1 MTISTCQF
9 SFIYWIKLSRDENV
23 EDLKVVNMEQI
34 KASTDNK
41 LVFLLTWLED
51 LDCLRLNRW
60 WLCMKVGYIVM
71 MDPSTGTSMRPL
83 RMSGAGV
90 VGVYYP
96 LIDEKLVKLLHG

>member
-60 WLCMKVGYIVM
+60 
-71 MDPSTGTSMRPL
+71 
-83 RMSGAGV
+83 
-90 VGVYYP
+90 
-96 LIDEKLVKLLHG
+96 